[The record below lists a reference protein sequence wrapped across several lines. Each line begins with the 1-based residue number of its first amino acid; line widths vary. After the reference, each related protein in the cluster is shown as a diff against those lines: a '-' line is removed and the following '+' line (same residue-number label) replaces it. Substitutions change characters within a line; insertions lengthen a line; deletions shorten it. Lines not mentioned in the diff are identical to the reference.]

1 MTEGRSCS
9 KGGEAHEKAAKN
21 GRGGAHRQVESPAVL
36 GFDSD
41 GADALPVASFG
52 RDLGEGSVEM
62 SCGDLAE

>member
-52 RDLGEGSVEM
+52 RDLG
-62 SCGDLAE
+62 